1 MKKTIALLVVAS
13 AALLLSAG
21 CNKQTL
27 PDGMPELF
35 PLTVNVKQGGEPAP
49 DMLLTFNADGL
60 AWGVGAKSDAQG
72 KAVIM
77 TQGQYNGAPAGE
89 YTVTVTN
96 YFVTPSKFGR
106 MPADPRER
114 DEWQKNV
121 DEENAPVFLK
131 VAPEYLERD
140 TTPLKITV
148 AKGTPTVDVD
158 LGEKVEIEVD
168 RKTRQILNK

>member
-1 MKKTIALLVVAS
+1 
-13 AALLLSAG
+13 
-21 CNKQTL
+21 
-27 PDGMPELF
+27 
-35 PLTVNVKQGGEPAP
+35 
-49 DMLLTFNADGL
+49 
-60 AWGVGAKSDAQG
+60 
-72 KAVIM
+72 
-77 TQGQYNGAPAGE
+77 
-89 YTVTVTN
+89 
-96 YFVTPSKFGR
+96 